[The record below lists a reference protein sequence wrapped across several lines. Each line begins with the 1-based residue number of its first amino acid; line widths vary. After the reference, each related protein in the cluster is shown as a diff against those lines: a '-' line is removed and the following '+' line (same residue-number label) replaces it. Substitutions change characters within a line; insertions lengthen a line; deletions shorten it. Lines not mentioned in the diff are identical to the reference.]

1 MRSHRRL
8 SAWSGATIG
17 VVVAA
22 ALSWFVREAV
32 QALRFAATRTVDEGA
47 LTGAFWMLVAVGVIL
62 VAVVFAAQLH
72 PLIAAVPAA
81 WFLVVFGPVLLGVLG
96 TPNWYPE
103 WVRSYYLQVG
113 GEAAFVVTG
122 VLVAATITAFF
133 RRRPFSSEPAS
144 VDVGEARL

>member
-1 MRSHRRL
+1 MRSHWRT
-8 SAWSGATIG
+8 SPWSGAAIG

-22 ALSWFVREAV
+22 VLTWLVREGV
-32 QALRFAATRTVDEGA
+32 QALRFATTRVDEGA
-47 LTGAFWMLVAVGVIL
+47 LASAFWLLLAVGVIL
-62 VAVVFAAQLH
+62 AVVVFAAQLH
-72 PLIAAVPAA
+72 PLIAGVPAA

-103 WVRSYYLQVG
+103 WMRSYFLQVG

-133 RRRPFSSEPAS
+133 RRRLFSSEPAN